1 MLNIDQMQA
10 RDPISDSLQKLLLSA
25 KFLVE
30 TNQYFELTS
39 EGFHFVL
46 QDTPTQVHMILRK
59 YIEFMLKEY
68 NTSELKIELIKL
80 ILNLALSEW
89 NKVYKLKTFED
100 NDKQLQR
107 DVQKAMDQVKD
118 DFESMG
124 LFEYI
129 DDHKE
134 KFYITKL
141 MQSFLLTSV
150 GNLQSSEIN
159 ASNFSSSIT
168 NSDDQRFII
177 VENNFHVF
185 AYTDS
190 KIYREI
196 LKKIMEPRRE
206 FPNLLHG
213 ILTRNRDE
221 QAFRQKITT
230 R

>member
-1 MLNIDQMQA
+1 
-10 RDPISDSLQKLLLSA
+10 
-25 KFLVE
+25 
-30 TNQYFELTS
+30 
-39 EGFHFVL
+39 
-46 QDTPTQVHMILRK
+46 MILRK
-59 YIEFMLKEY
+59 YIEFMLKQW
-68 NTSELKIELIKL
+68 TDRQELKIELIKL

-89 NKVYKLKTFED
+89 NKVYRLRTFED
-100 NDKQLQR
+100 KHDKQLEDGVR
-107 DVQKAMDQVKD
+107 DAMNKVKD
-118 DFESMG
+118 DFATLG
-124 LFEYI
+124 LFEFI
-129 DDHKE
+129 DDRCE

-159 ASNFSSSIT
+159 ARSFSSNIA

-185 AYTDS
+185 AFTES

-213 ILTRNRDE
+213 ILTRNRVE

-230 R
+230 RQIINFLESHAHPKAKYQTWQSTTLSSQGKSISAHFGLTGA